1 MVCPWCVL
9 SAEIEE
15 LFRNV
20 YSQLTVI
27 LFVDSKSI
35 NNGSSLYF
43 VSFFHVFFWSFLFI
57 TIHKISPAWI
67 GNLEGKKRSFNHSLS
82 CCPGPC
88 SCVLLGGIACASSTR
103 IASPGNL
110 LDPQVPKLR
119 QNCQYISVSLNLKRV
134 IYRELTA
141 ESESVAW
148 DRCADVYSSKLP
160 GRLALP
166 AGLCPHFEW
175 RSYRQEQLDV
185 GRTQQQLL

>member
-43 VSFFHVFFWSFLFI
+43 VSFFHVFFLFI
-57 TIHKISPAWI
+57 SIYYHSQNQPRMDWKF
-67 GNLEGKKRSFNHSLS
+67 GRKKRSFNHSLS
-82 CCPGPC
+82 CSPGPC
-88 SCVLLGGIACASSTR
+88 SCVLLGGIACASSTC

-141 ESESVAW
+141 ESESVA
-148 DRCADVYSSKLP
+148 
-160 GRLALP
+160 
-166 AGLCPHFEW
+166 
-175 RSYRQEQLDV
+175 
-185 GRTQQQLL
+185 